1 MCYILSIRVN
11 YELIACIIYMKLMVC
26 LMCFL
31 NIRPLLKNH
40 LKKQCFGQIELAL
53 YG

>member
-31 NIRPLLKNH
+31 NIRPLLKNN
-40 LKKQCFGQIELAL
+40 LKNNVLGK
-53 YG
+53 

>member
-40 LKKQCFGQIELAL
+40 LLKFPTPSYQLFE
-53 YG
+53 

>member
-1 MCYILSIRVN
+1 MYYILSIRVN

-26 LMCFL
+26 LMGFL
-31 NIRPLLKNH
+31 NIRPLLKKSS
-40 LKKQCFGQIELAL
+40 KKQCFGQIELAL

>member
-1 MCYILSIRVN
+1 MCYILSIRVI

-40 LKKQCFGQIELAL
+40 LKNNVLGK
-53 YG
+53 